1 MNMTVI
7 IEMSEARQLKFM
19 KRYPCYQTMTELAE
33 SRYVELTYIDQTSI
47 ELIGRSI
54 YIFDLLDEMNPSAID
69 IKEIDE
75 L

>member
-1 MNMTVI
+1 
-7 IEMSEARQLKFM
+7 
-19 KRYPCYQTMTELAE
+19 MTELAE